1 MIYCLEVC
9 KMANYLAQRI
19 IDEVYTYAYVVSRRP
34 DLKSGIDSYLIK
46 NGREDLI
53 ANIPLPGNSL

>member
-1 MIYCLEVC
+1 
-9 KMANYLAQRI
+9 MANYLAQRI

-46 NGREDLI
+46 NGREDF

>member
-1 MIYCLEVC
+1 
-9 KMANYLAQRI
+9 MANYLAQRI

-46 NGREDLI
+46 NEREDLI
-53 ANIPLPGNSL
+53 TSAQ